1 MWDVFV
7 LCAVERSSDIPYIT
21 MAVQVLFV
29 TPVKLWSVESRS
41 RPQHN
46 GAIAVYYNY
55 RRVQK

>member
-7 LCAVERSSDIPYIT
+7 LCAVGRSSDTPYIT

-41 RPQHN
+41 RP
-46 GAIAVYYNY
+46 
-55 RRVQK
+55 